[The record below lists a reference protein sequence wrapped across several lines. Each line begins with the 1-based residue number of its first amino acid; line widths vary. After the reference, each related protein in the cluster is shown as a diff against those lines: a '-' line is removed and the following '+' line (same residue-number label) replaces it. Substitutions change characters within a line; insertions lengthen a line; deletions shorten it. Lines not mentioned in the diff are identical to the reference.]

1 MNQILRRDWLPE
13 RARWSSRSRSGLPA
27 ASRKKIFLESLII
40 NSLLTKLVRSRWL
53 DMGLVLFFCEFIDLD
68 SVWVHKLGQYP
79 AIWIEQTWSV
89 THISLF
95 FFKFCH
101 LSALNINVTLID
113 GPGSYAGRVELNYSG
128 SLCDTDL
135 TIDVGHV
142 ICRQL
147 GYPQAVA
154 IPCCNAFGSRNN
166 SFWLYDVKCKGNES
180 SLAECDYKV
189 GAPNVCFPA
198 LDFASVVCENPNIT
212 DSKFMIKAIKKTGQK
227 FRR

>member
-1 MNQILRRDWLPE
+1 MELSCPLGTTRCVPQE
-13 RARWSSRSRSGLPA
+13 KFSREPY
-27 ASRKKIFLESLII
+27 
-40 NSLLTKLVRSRWL
+40 NKL
-53 DMGLVLFFCEFIDLD
+53 FIDQACSIKMAGYGPRSFLLRVYRPRLRLGPQTWPISSHLD
-68 SVWVHKLGQYP
+68 RTNL
-79 AIWIEQTWSV
+79 WSV

-95 FFKFCH
+95 FFKFSH

-154 IPCCNAFGSRNN
+154 IPCCNAFGRRNN

-189 GAPNVCFPA
+189 GPPNVCFPS

-227 FRR
+227 IRR